1 MGYLGMYCATLAA
14 AGQRLFV
21 PPFQFQPAY
30 PAPLSWA
37 RVAAP
42 APGALP
48 RVVVFPRMA
57 EPAPEAPTAAAALP
71 AVVVLLAV
79 AGTATREGSAAR
91 TLSKVHRSVGG
102 TLASTKGAAVAAA
115 VVAALFGLIPAA
127 GGLATE

>member
-1 MGYLGMYCATLAA
+1 MGYIGMYCAALAA

-30 PAPLSWA
+30 PAPLPHNSPHSWA

-48 RVVVFPRMA
+48 RVIVFPRMA
-57 EPAPEAPTAAAALP
+57 EPAPEAPTAANAFPEEVL
-71 AVVVLLAV
+71 LLAV

-91 TLSKVHRSVGG
+91 TLS
-102 TLASTKGAAVAAA
+102 
-115 VVAALFGLIPAA
+115 
-127 GGLATE
+127 